1 MIERRKGSKN
11 LTTRRAEFP
20 FGVAKHF
27 AIGLL
32 ELSILLLGARQQP
45 SVHSILRDFSIG
57 QGPKPFNV

>member
-32 ELSILLLGARQQP
+32 ELSILLLGARQ
-45 SVHSILRDFSIG
+45 
-57 QGPKPFNV
+57 